1 MSKKKIISGLMA
13 VILTLWMTVPFVAQE
28 GERKP
33 DPRRSNKYVY
43 EGNQRYVEQQYEEAQ
58 KSYRK
63 ALESNP
69 QNIKAAFNLGNAFYR
84 TRNWD
89 QSLASYRNV
98 LAGSH
103 VSREMQA
110 RTFHNTGNT
119 LMEQKK
125 YKEAIE
131 EYKKSLRIDP
141 DSYDTKYNL
150 AYAQK
155 MLKEDQNQ
163 QNQDQ
168 QDNQDQ
174 NKDQQHQDQKED
186 QQQDQNK
193 EQQSAASQNQISRTQ
208 AEALLNAM
216 TQQEKKVQERKNQK
230 RGVPISREKDW

>member
-1 MSKKKIISGLMA
+1 MTLM
-13 VILTLWMTVPFVAQE
+13 LTLWTTVPFVAQE

-33 DPRRSNKYVY
+33 DPRLSSKYVY

-58 KSYRK
+58 KSYQK

-69 QNIKAAFNLGNAFYR
+69 QNTKAAFNLGNAFYR
-84 TRNWD
+84 TQNWD
-89 QSLASYRNV
+89 QSSASYRNV
-98 LAGSH
+98 LAGSN
-103 VSREMQA
+103 VSRGMQA

-131 EYKKSLRIDP
+131 EYKKSLRIEP

-155 MLKEDQNQ
+155 MLKEEQNQ

-168 QDNQDQ
+168 QQDQ
-174 NKDQQHQDQKED
+174 NKDRQKQDQKED

-193 EQQSAASQNQISRTQ
+193 EQQQPAPPQNQMSRTQ

-230 RGVPISREKDW
+230 KGMPVSQEKDW